1 MARFRPEQPGVYRV
15 ERRGAARI
23 RRRSAP
29 RPRRL
34 LVGGADLEMTDP
46 RLNLQ
51 VLQRVAL
58 GSGGRVMP
66 SQATARRSLDALRA
80 ARPAALIAVTRDLWH
95 NGWSFGAIV
104 VLLGAEWILR
114 RRWGLR

>member
-1 MARFRPEQPGVYRV
+1 VLGTAS
-15 ERRGAARI
+15 AA
-23 RRRSAP
+23 
-29 RPRRL
+29 L

-51 VLQRVAL
+51 VLQRIAL
-58 GSGGRVMP
+58 GSGGRVIAAGDGP
-66 SQATARRSLDALRA
+66 ALLEA
-80 ARPAALIAVTRDLWH
+80 LSAGVPAAQIAVTHDLWH
-95 NGWSFGAIV
+95 NGWSFAVIV